1 MNIKEKVKQALPYA
15 EEYHRRERA
24 IQPVVGFKFGR
35 TAFKMMVATAFL
47 WGLFEVLSE
56 ELTYI
61 FGYYPIFDFR
71 PPTLVYIILAISVLV
86 FDIIRCSTRAKI
98 TRETN
103 KRLWRELEILERKL
117 DEITGFP
124 PDHQTYDALSR
135 FHYFLTHGIA
145 TTYEDCARLYYQEYE
160 TDRLIGAGF

>member
-1 MNIKEKVKQALPYA
+1 MNIKEKVKKALPYA
-15 EEYHRRERA
+15 EEYHRRANA
-24 IQPVVGFKFGR
+24 IQPVVGFKFSR
-35 TAFKMMVATAFL
+35 TALKMIVATVFL
-47 WGLFEVLSE
+47 WALIEVLSE
-56 ELTYI
+56 ELRSI

-71 PPTLVYIILAISVLV
+71 PPMLVYIILAISVLV
-86 FDIIRCSTRAKI
+86 FDFIRCSNRARI
-98 TRETN
+98 ARETN
-103 KRLWRELEILERKL
+103 ERLWRELEILERKL

-124 PDHQTYDALSR
+124 PAHQTYDALSR